1 MASKAE
7 ESQQIYFFDRSALL
21 RRYQTRENGV
31 RKINEIFTS
40 YAQIYTS
47 GLIFGEVVSEL
58 KRTLAND
65 KAESILPLLLGDM
78 KSGRLKVLETKP
90 GPVQEEVNAIREVQL
105 NWSGA
110 GPIVELKPLEVF
122 DLALTRLYLKEIQN
136 GKTPVF
142 VSADRSSVN
151 LMKELG
157 CETLLIE
164 GE

>member
-1 MASKAE
+1 MAGKAE
-7 ESQQIYFFDRSALL
+7 ESQQIYFFDRSVLL
-21 RRYQTRENGV
+21 SRYQARENGV

-47 GLIFGEVVSEL
+47 GLIFGEVVCEL
-58 KRTLAND
+58 KRTLEND
-65 KAESILPLLLGDM
+65 KAESILPLLLGDV

-90 GPVQEEVNAIREVQL
+90 GPVQEEVNAIREIQ
-105 NWSGA
+105 SKHS
-110 GPIVELKPLEVF
+110 LKPLEVF

-136 GKTPVF
+136 GKAPVF
-142 VSADRSSVN
+142 VSTDKSSVN

>member
-1 MASKAE
+1 MAGKAE

-21 RRYQTRENGV
+21 SRYRARENGV
-31 RKINEIFTS
+31 RKISEIFTS

-58 KRTLAND
+58 KRTLEND
-65 KAESILPLLLGDM
+65 KAESILPLLLGDV

-90 GPVQEEVNAIREVQL
+90 GPVQEEVNAIKEVQ
-105 NWSGA
+105 SKHD
-110 GPIVELKPLEVF
+110 LKPFEVF
-122 DLALTRLYLKEIQN
+122 DLALTRLYLKDIQN
-136 GKTPVF
+136 GKAPVF
-142 VSADRSSVN
+142 VSADKPSINV
-151 LMKELG
+151 MKELG